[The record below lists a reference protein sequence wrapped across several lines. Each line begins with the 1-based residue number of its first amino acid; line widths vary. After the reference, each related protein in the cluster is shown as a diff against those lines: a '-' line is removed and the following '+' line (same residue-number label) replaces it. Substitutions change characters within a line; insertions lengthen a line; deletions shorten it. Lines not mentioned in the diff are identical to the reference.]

1 MKTITLIPNPA
12 TPNLEAF
19 GAYLVLTV
27 GCTATGEPHTFACE
41 DHVADAML
49 EQGACRLAEDK
60 PTHEVEAAW
69 LREYK
74 GKFEFALSLQAQL
87 ARKGTLSDK
96 QWSCVANLIQ
106 KETEFQAKRA
116 AEAARTD
123 FSLKPG
129 TVLRLTRFIGEQ
141 IAAKAGCSR
150 AHFAFEVL
158 SVERETERAYLAT
171 VRMSAVKMS
180 RCCVCGLTLKNP
192 VSISLGIG
200 PECGSH
206 WGVGQEPDALEK
218 LAAQLR
224 SFATVQAWIPKK
236 SIKERIEKH
245 GEKT

>member
-1 MKTITLIPNPA
+1 MKTVTLIPNPA

-27 GCTATGEPHTFACE
+27 GCTASAEPLTFLCE
-41 DHVADAML
+41 DHVADALL
-49 EQGACRLAEDK
+49 EQGAARAAEDK
-60 PTHEVEAAW
+60 PTFEAERAW
-69 LREYK
+69 LLAYK
-74 GKFEFALSLQAQL
+74 GKFEFALSLQRQL
-87 ARKGTLSDK
+87 VQKGKLSEK
-96 QWSCVANLIQ
+96 QWNCVANLIQ
-106 KETEFQAKRA
+106 KEKDFAAKRA

-129 TVLRLTRFIGEQ
+129 TVIRLTKFIAEE

-158 SVERETERAYLAT
+158 SVERETEKAYLAT
-171 VRMSAVKMS
+171 VRMAAVKTAH
-180 RCCVCGLTLKNP
+180 CCVCGLTLKNP

-224 SFATVQAWIPKK
+224 TFQVVQSWIPKK
-236 SIKERIEKH
+236 SIKERTEK
-245 GEKT
+245 